1 MPFVSS
7 IDRDLVS
14 YADILKLLISCTC
27 LITPIPKE
35 IEWNLKLPEADRNV
49 ALVFAIICLIND
61 RNSVN

>member
-7 IDRDLVS
+7 IDRDLVC

-27 LITPIPKE
+27 LITPIPNGV
-35 IEWNLKLPEADRNV
+35 EWNLKLPEDRNV